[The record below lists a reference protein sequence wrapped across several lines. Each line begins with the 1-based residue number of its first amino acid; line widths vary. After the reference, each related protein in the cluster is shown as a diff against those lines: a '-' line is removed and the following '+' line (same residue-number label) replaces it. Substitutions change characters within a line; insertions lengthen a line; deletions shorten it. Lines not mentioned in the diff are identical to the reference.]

1 MNTKSPILIRKML
14 FLFFLVA
21 LLVLFWSGMVESPV
35 VRAEAGDPTVTPEP
49 TSEYFTST
57 TITLEDGRQIEGIT
71 IHGPPQPP
79 VGYERATV
87 SLPYS
92 ASAQGIVTLSVPAF
106 DWSFGC
112 SATSGSMIAA
122 YYDRNGYP
130 NIYTGPTSGGVM
142 PMDSSS
148 WPDWTDGHGDTY
160 GQCPLTASR
169 NGLDS
174 RMTRGSMDDY
184 WVSYLSGVQ
193 DPFITNGWAE
203 HTWGDAIGDYM
214 KTSQSNYGNDD
225 GSTTFYT
232 WTNNRGQ
239 LTCNDMVTNG
249 ITEDGTY
256 GRKLFYAAK
265 GYTVTDCYNQ
275 KTDNNKGDFTFALYM
290 AEIDAGW
297 PVMLNLAGHTV
308 VGVGYDNT
316 TNTVYL
322 HDTWD
327 YLTHTMTWGGSY
339 SGMKLQS
346 VSIVNLVPL
355 NTYTLSVSKSGTGSG
370 TVTSS
375 PAGINCGLTCSVS
388 FNNNTS
394 VTLTAGASTGS
405 TFTGWSGS
413 GCSGTGTCTV
423 TMDAAKSVAATF
435 TFTNQAPN
443 QPVLVQPADNTTGI
457 TLTPTLQVTVSDPN
471 ADAMNVTF
479 YGRAAGGG
487 TGDDFRIVIFP
498 DTQNESQYYPAVY
511 TSQTTWIANNK
522 ATQNIVFATHV
533 GDIVNTASST
543 TEWGNADTSMD
554 ILDTGNVFYSV
565 GPGNHDLGGLYNNY
579 FGIARFS
586 AKTYYDGYYGSD
598 NYNNYS
604 LFSASGRDFILINLQ
619 YNPTTAMLDWAD
631 ARLKQYA
638 TRRGIVVSHSI
649 LNIDNSFT
657 SEGTTIFNALK
668 DNNNLFLMLCG
679 HMHSASDGAA
689 YLAQLGDDGHTI
701 HIMEADYQDHPSGGN
716 GYLRI
721 LRFSPL
727 DDKIYATTYSPYI
740 SAYITSSPDQMEM
753 AYDMAG
759 SAAFAVIGTANGV
772 ASGSNASIS
781 WTGLAN
787 GTRYDW
793 FAVAN
798 DGITSTTSS
807 TWGFTTMNPMIIV
820 NDFANYRVFQ
830 RDIGGM
836 SKSITISG
844 TYSNMNWSRVEA
856 RVLWHGTN
864 TAVVDWTTIDPT
876 PGGGTFSGNLSVPQG
891 GWYNVEIRALDTG
904 GAVIGSSRGTNKWGV
919 GMIILV
925 IGQSNMVGNGQPP
938 FTIANSD
945 LAVNYSNAGR
955 WEHLADPYDD
965 ESPPGAV
972 DSDND
977 VISTYNVGGSMI
989 PALANSL
996 LQTFNF
1002 PIAFV
1007 PSAKGGSNLYVNENH
1022 YGWAYRNPSN
1032 HFDTSTLYGQSITK
1046 AQSVGGVELI
1056 IMHQGEA
1063 DTNAHRSEAQYES
1076 DFTTM
1081 IGNYRQDLYATIP
1094 IFICQLGTIGIAGD
1108 PRTDADVVAIRNAQH
1123 DLDNGVNIFMAAT
1136 AMDQPRMDD
1145 VHYTIPGLNAIGGR
1159 MAHTV
1164 KYYLGA
1170 TSYYRGPAINSAVF
1184 SDRNRSQ
1191 VIVTLNHRG
1200 GTDITPAMGITGF
1213 EVFDNSSSVTI
1224 QSAARYATDA
1234 VQLTLSRS
1242 ISSGHTVTLRY
1253 LYGMTPNISGLVKDN
1268 SPLALPL
1275 ENTTA
1280 DLMVLN
1286 TYILNVSKSGGGSG
1300 TVTSSPAGINCGS
1313 TCSASFNYNTNVT
1326 LTAVSS
1332 TGSTFTGWSDSGCS
1346 GTGTCTVTMDAVKS
1360 VTANFTHLWQTWYL
1374 AEGYTGAGFGTY
1386 ILIQNPNASA
1396 ANVTI
1401 TYMLQGGGIL
1411 TRNVTVV
1418 GNSRYTVMAQ
1428 NADQV
1433 GLDQAFS
1440 TKLVSDRPII
1450 VERAMYWPKSADSVG
1465 GHDSAGASSP
1475 GYTWYLAEG
1484 YTGAGYGTYILVQ
1497 NPNDSVANVTITY
1510 MLQAG
1515 GTVTRSISV
1524 PANSRDTIVAQDE
1537 TQVGVDQA
1545 FATKLASDQPI
1556 IVERAMYFNN
1566 GGTDTMGV
1574 MQP

>member
-1 MNTKSPILIRKML
+1 
-14 FLFFLVA
+14 
-21 LLVLFWSGMVESPV
+21 
-35 VRAEAGDPTVTPEP
+35 
-49 TSEYFTST
+49 
-57 TITLEDGRQIEGIT
+57 
-71 IHGPPQPP
+71 
-79 VGYERATV
+79 
-87 SLPYS
+87 
-92 ASAQGIVTLSVPAF
+92 
-106 DWSFGC
+106 
-112 SATSGSMIAA
+112 
-122 YYDRNGYP
+122 
-130 NIYTGPTSGGVM
+130 
-142 PMDSSS
+142 
-148 WPDWTDGHGDTY
+148 
-160 GQCPLTASR
+160 
-169 NGLDS
+169 
-174 RMTRGSMDDY
+174 
-184 WVSYLSGVQ
+184 
-193 DPFITNGWAE
+193 
-203 HTWGDAIGDYM
+203 
-214 KTSQSNYGNDD
+214 
-225 GSTTFYT
+225 
-232 WTNNRGQ
+232 
-239 LTCNDMVTNG
+239 
-249 ITEDGTY
+249 
-256 GRKLFYAAK
+256 
-265 GYTVTDCYNQ
+265 
-275 KTDNNKGDFTFALYM
+275 
-290 AEIDAGW
+290 
-297 PVMLNLAGHTV
+297 
-308 VGVGYDNT
+308 
-316 TNTVYL
+316 
-322 HDTWD
+322 
-327 YLTHTMTWGGSY
+327 
-339 SGMKLQS
+339 
-346 VSIVNLVPL
+346 
-355 NTYTLSVSKSGTGSG
+355 
-370 TVTSS
+370 
-375 PAGINCGLTCSVS
+375 
-388 FNNNTS
+388 
-394 VTLTAGASTGS
+394 
-405 TFTGWSGS
+405 
-413 GCSGTGTCTV
+413 
-423 TMDAAKSVAATF
+423 
-435 TFTNQAPN
+435 
-443 QPVLVQPADNTTGI
+443 
-457 TLTPTLQVTVSDPN
+457 
-471 ADAMNVTF
+471 
-479 YGRAAGGG
+479 
-487 TGDDFRIVIFP
+487 
-498 DTQNESQYYPAVY
+498 
-511 TSQTTWIANNK
+511 
-522 ATQNIVFATHV
+522 
-533 GDIVNTASST
+533 
-543 TEWGNADTSMD
+543 
-554 ILDTGNVFYSV
+554 
-565 GPGNHDLGGLYNNY
+565 
-579 FGIARFS
+579 
-586 AKTYYDGYYGSD
+586 
-598 NYNNYS
+598 
-604 LFSASGRDFILINLQ
+604 
-619 YNPTTAMLDWAD
+619 
-631 ARLKQYA
+631 
-638 TRRGIVVSHSI
+638 
-649 LNIDNSFT
+649 
-657 SEGTTIFNALK
+657 
-668 DNNNLFLMLCG
+668 
-679 HMHSASDGAA
+679 
-689 YLAQLGDDGHTI
+689 
-701 HIMEADYQDHPSGGN
+701 
-716 GYLRI
+716 
-721 LRFSPL
+721 
-727 DDKIYATTYSPYI
+727 
-740 SAYITSSPDQMEM
+740 MEM

-1159 MAHTV
+1159 MAQTI
-1164 KYYLGA
+1164 KYYSGA

-1184 SDRNRSQ
+1184 SDGNRSQ

-1213 EVFDNSSSVTI
+1213 EVFDNSSSITI

-1418 GNSRYTVMAQ
+1418 GNSRYTVVAQNADQVGLDQAFSTKLVSDQPIIVERAMYWPDGMGAIGGHVTTGFNSPQTTWYLAEGYTGASFGTYILIQNPDASAANVTITYMLQGGGILTRNVTVVENSRYTVVAQNADQVGLDQAFSTKLVSDQSIIVERAMYFNNEGHVAGGITVPQTTWYLAEGYTGAGFGTYILIQNPNASAANVTITYMLQGGGILTRNVTVVGNSRYTVVAQ